1 MARPLKYTKLLQI
14 WTTPEMADEFV
25 ADAEALGMSYS
36 EFGRAILTLWGQYKR
51 SLQPQAN
58 GHAHPE
64 AANVRRQ

>member
-1 MARPLKYTKLLQI
+1 
-14 WTTPEMADEFV
+14 MADEFV